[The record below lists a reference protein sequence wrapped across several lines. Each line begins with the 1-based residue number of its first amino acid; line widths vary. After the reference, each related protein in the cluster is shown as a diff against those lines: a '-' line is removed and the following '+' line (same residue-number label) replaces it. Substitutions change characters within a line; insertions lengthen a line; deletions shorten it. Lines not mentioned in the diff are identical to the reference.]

1 MKRVDPN
8 TVAHRKTLRGRDE
21 VTYDCPNCQASL
33 KNDLS
38 DAGIRDSCPHCGCE
52 FFVPGDERLDGL
64 KQAESQGKLRKKEE
78 AEESKRNQEQADKR
92 IRELELVAKNREQE
106 QERQK
111 VLLKSTHYMSLGFMH
126 LVSVLTKGIWLA
138 ILVFMQTVTSVIWL
152 FSSVIGAA
160 VGGEAGDAGRA
171 IRDVSSL
178 IVILLTIGIA
188 ILSAAQIMD
197 VFRARDAFRS
207 GSDPE
212 KTSD

>member
-52 FFVPGDERLDGL
+52 FFVPGDERLNVL
-64 KQAESQGKLRKKEE
+64 KQPESQGKLRKKQE
-78 AEESKRNQEQADKR
+78 ADESKRNQEQADR
-92 IRELELVAKNREQE
+92 RVRELELVAKNQGQE
-106 QERQK
+106 GQK
-111 VLLKSTHYMSLGFMH
+111 VLLKSTHYMSLGFMY
-126 LVSVLTKGIWLA
+126 LVSVLTKGIWLV
-138 ILVFMQTVTSVIWL
+138 ILGVMQTVTSVIWL
-152 FSSVIGAA
+152 FSSVIGGI
-160 VGGEAGDAGRA
+160 VGGEVGDASKA
-171 IRDVSSL
+171 IRYLSSW
-178 IVILLTIGIA
+178 IGIMITIGII
-188 ILSAAQIMD
+188 ILSITQIID